1 MSQMRSV
8 GEESVCS
15 DLDVLDR
22 VVSGLYGD
30 VAPTTVQ
37 NFLALVTAP
46 QGQGFKGTG
55 ARRTPRR
62 EP

>member
-1 MSQMRSV
+1 
-8 GEESVCS
+8 VCS

-22 VVSGLYGD
+22 VVIGLYGD